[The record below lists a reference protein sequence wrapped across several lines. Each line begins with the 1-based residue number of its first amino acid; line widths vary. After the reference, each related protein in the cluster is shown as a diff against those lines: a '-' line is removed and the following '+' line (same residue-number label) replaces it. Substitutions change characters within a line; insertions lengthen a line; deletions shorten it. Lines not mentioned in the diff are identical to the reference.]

1 MKLKLLLLSLL
12 LSASFLKA
20 QEESRVITT
29 AVPFLTI
36 AADARSG
43 GMGELGVTT
52 SADVFSQQWN
62 PAKFAFAERQY
73 GVGLSY
79 TPYLSQLVNDI
90 ALLNASFYNKLNDRS
105 AWAASI
111 RYFGLGDI
119 EFITENEAQMG
130 APATIVRPNEL
141 SIDASYSLKLSET
154 FSMAVAGRF
163 IRSDL
168 KLQDETTDGTAASS
182 FAVDIAGFYQSQEIA
197 YNAFNG
203 VWRGGFNISNIG
215 PKIKYD
221 DAISRESP
229 LPTNLKLGAGF
240 DFIFDPMNVLSVNT
254 EFNKLLVPTPSD
266 SNGDGEITTEDDYYN
281 ESFFSGM
288 FSSFGDAPDGFS
300 EELSEITWALGFEYM
315 YNEAFALRTGYFH
328 ESPEKGAR
336 EFFTLGAG
344 FTFKAT
350 TIDLSY
356 LFSTSNVRNPLENT
370 LRFSL
375 TFNLGDEFY
384 N

>member
-1 MKLKLLLLSLL
+1 MKPKLLLLSLL
-12 LSASFLKA
+12 LSTFLLKA
-20 QEESRVITT
+20 QEQSRVITT

-52 SADVFSQQWN
+52 STDVFSQQWN
-62 PAKFAFAERQY
+62 PAKYAFAERQY

-90 ALLNASFYNKLNDRS
+90 ALLNASFYNKINDRS

-119 EFITENEAQMG
+119 EFITEDEAQMG

-141 SIDASYSLKLSET
+141 ALDASYSLKLSET
-154 FSMAVAGRF
+154 FSMAVAARF

-168 KLQDETTDGTAASS
+168 KLQDEVTDGTAASS
-182 FAVDIAGFYQSQEIA
+182 FAVDIAGFYKSPEIA

-203 VWRGGFNISNIG
+203 VWRGGFNIANIG

-240 DFIFDPMNVLSVNT
+240 DFIFDPLNVLSVNT

-266 SNGDGEITTEDDYYN
+266 SNGDGVINTEDDYYN
-281 ESFFSGM
+281 ESFFTGM

-300 EELSEITWALGFEYM
+300 EELSEVTWSLGFEYM
-315 YNEAFALRTGYFH
+315 YNDVFALRTGYFH